1 MASAAD
7 PDRSQSV
14 PTRLVQPKLA
24 DDTLK
29 DKYKVR
35 LKKKKEIIFKK

>member
-29 DKYKVR
+29 GKV
-35 LKKKKEIIFKK
+35 LGTFEKKKDNL